1 MAGGFTSRAFIGR
14 AEELRRL
21 SATLDRAEQDQPQLV
36 LLAGDAGMGKTRL
49 LLEFAGR
56 AQQRGSRVLVGG
68 CVELG
73 DIGLAYLPVVDA
85 LRGLVDD
92 PEEAELVAEV
102 AATAP
107 GLGRLLVGRR
117 NPDSCRE
124 QRLRTISRCC
134 SCSG

>member
-21 SATLDRAEQDQPQLV
+21 AVTLDRAEQEQPQLV

-49 LLEFAGR
+49 VVEFAGR

-92 PEEAELVAEV
+92 PEEADLVAEV
-102 AATAP
+102 AATMP
-107 GLGRLLVGRR
+107 GVGRLLPKVARSG
-117 NPDSCRE
+117 PTGAGDGLE
-124 QRLRTISRCC
+124 QLQVFDTV
-134 SCSG
+134 

>member
-1 MAGGFTSRAFIGR
+1 MGAVAASLRAGPFSSLLAAPILAGMAGGYTSRAFIGR

-21 SATLDRAEQDQPQLV
+21 GATLDRAEQEQPQLV

-56 AQQRGSRVLVGG
+56 AQQRGWRVLVGG

-85 LRGLVDD
+85 LRVL
-92 PEEAELVAEV
+92 
-102 AATAP
+102 
-107 GLGRLLVGRR
+107 
-117 NPDSCRE
+117 
-124 QRLRTISRCC
+124 
-134 SCSG
+134 